1 MRNPLN
7 KRLLRD
13 LKSDL
18 GKYMVIFIMMTLS
31 IGMTSGFLVAGESM
45 LKAYN
50 DSFEKYNT
58 EDGNFRTE
66 KKINKAGIKH
76 IEQAGV
82 KLYENFYVEMKMD
95 GGQDI
100 RTFKIREEVNKADVL
115 KGRLPETKDE
125 IAIDRMFAD
134 NNQIKV
140 NDKITCDDKEYTVSG
155 LVALSDYSALFKN
168 NNDAMFDASKF
179 SVAVVTEEEFDSF
192 KNKIIFYDYSWKYDN
207 PPAEGKDEQD
217 RGLDLLKV
225 VNETVSL
232 EDFVPRYANQAI
244 NFTGEDFGGDV
255 VIMTVAFYMIVVI
268 MAFIFT
274 VTINN
279 TIEREAEV
287 IGTLRATGYT
297 RGEMTLHYMSMP
309 LIITLVG
316 AIIGN
321 VMGYTFMKDIMADL
335 YYASYSLPSYVTI
348 WNADAFIKTTVVPL
362 IIMIVVTYFS
372 LSSKLRLSPLRF
384 IRRDLSKKGRK
395 KAFRLS
401 PKINFFTRFRLRVI
415 FQNISNYIVLFF
427 GILFANILLMFGLT
441 FPEVLK
447 DYQENIGDN
456 LFCKYQYMLTVP
468 SEVLGSDSKVEG
480 LIAGMQYMSDVETDN
495 RDAEKFTAYGLETT
509 NEKYRI
515 EDISLYGIEKKS
527 KYIKL
532 NIKNDDVYVSRS
544 LAEKQQLKPGDTITL
559 KEDYEDKEY
568 TFTVTGVY
576 DYMGGLALFMD
587 RDYMNKVFEFGDGYF
602 SGYLSNTPITDVDA
616 KYLGTVI
623 DYDSITAISRQLL
636 ISMGSFMDVL
646 VYVCVIIFMVV
657 IYLLTKVI
665 IERNTQSISMA
676 KILGYT
682 SGEISKLYV
691 HATTY
696 VVLLFIFLTIPI
708 SDFLVNVVFKA
719 LLRTE
724 MNGWFDI
731 YLPLKIKLIM
741 IGMGIGTY
749 AIVALLEYRKVRR
762 VPMEDALKYDE

>member
-76 IEQAGV
+76 IEKTGV

-95 GGQDI
+95 GGQDV
-100 RTFKIREEVNKADVL
+100 RTFKIRNEVNKADVL

-134 NNQIKV
+134 NNKIKTG
-140 NDKITCDDKEYTVSG
+140 DKISCDEKEYTVSG

-279 TIEREAEV
+279 TIEREAE
-287 IGTLRATGYT
+287 
-297 RGEMTLHYMSMP
+297 
-309 LIITLVG
+309 
-316 AIIGN
+316 
-321 VMGYTFMKDIMADL
+321 
-335 YYASYSLPSYVTI
+335 
-348 WNADAFIKTTVVPL
+348 
-362 IIMIVVTYFS
+362 
-372 LSSKLRLSPLRF
+372 RL
-384 IRRDLSKKGRK
+384 
-395 KAFRLS
+395 
-401 PKINFFTRFRLRVI
+401 
-415 FQNISNYIVLFF
+415 
-427 GILFANILLMFGLT
+427 
-441 FPEVLK
+441 
-447 DYQENIGDN
+447 
-456 LFCKYQYMLTVP
+456 
-468 SEVLGSDSKVEG
+468 
-480 LIAGMQYMSDVETDN
+480 
-495 RDAEKFTAYGLETT
+495 
-509 NEKYRI
+509 
-515 EDISLYGIEKKS
+515 
-527 KYIKL
+527 
-532 NIKNDDVYVSRS
+532 
-544 LAEKQQLKPGDTITL
+544 
-559 KEDYEDKEY
+559 
-568 TFTVTGVY
+568 
-576 DYMGGLALFMD
+576 
-587 RDYMNKVFEFGDGYF
+587 
-602 SGYLSNTPITDVDA
+602 
-616 KYLGTVI
+616 
-623 DYDSITAISRQLL
+623 
-636 ISMGSFMDVL
+636 
-646 VYVCVIIFMVV
+646 
-657 IYLLTKVI
+657 
-665 IERNTQSISMA
+665 
-676 KILGYT
+676 
-682 SGEISKLYV
+682 
-691 HATTY
+691 
-696 VVLLFIFLTIPI
+696 
-708 SDFLVNVVFKA
+708 
-719 LLRTE
+719 
-724 MNGWFDI
+724 
-731 YLPLKIKLIM
+731 
-741 IGMGIGTY
+741 
-749 AIVALLEYRKVRR
+749 
-762 VPMEDALKYDE
+762 